1 MFWFTRTYR
10 LYAEFQN
17 VAGLSEGATVRV
29 GGIHKGTRQKATEA
43 RSAVREYLVQHFKL
57 EDTRL
62 RTFGGGK
69 PAEGPDGG
77 VLEVLVYGEGK

>member
-1 MFWFTRTYR
+1 M
-10 LYAEFQN
+10 
-17 VAGLSEGATVRV
+17 RV
-29 GGIHKGTRQKATEA
+29 GGIHKGTQQKATEA

-62 RTFGGGK
+62 KTFGGGK